1 MGKVKAQIQEVR
13 EEISDLL
20 YENNNVSLDEVKQ
33 ILKNKFTF
41 KDNHNLGYVNENLIE
56 QLYNEEVLLNG

>member
-1 MGKVKAQIQEVR
+1 MGKVKAEVQEVR

-20 YENNNVSLDEVKQ
+20 FEDNNITLDEVKQ

-41 KDNHNLGYVNENLIE
+41 KDNHNLYYVNEILIE